1 MPLKVLNIQTYFN
14 TTTNHIIFH
23 QIYFLYYVHNLQPLL
38 NKTYLKAAS
47 AKGVYIYDESGK
59 PYLDGSSGAVT
70 SSLGHSHEKVISFIK
85 QQLDKL
91 QFVYRSQFGSEEA
104 EKLAAK
110 LFEVSVNKS
119 HTHSFFVNSGTE
131 AIETAMKIAIQYWQE
146 KGEPE
151 KIHFLSRSKSYHG
164 ITMAALSLSGH
175 SLRRERFENLLQKY
189 PSLHADL
196 EKDSLEKQ
204 TQEFIEVIEKTG
216 AKHIAAFVAEP
227 IVGAA
232 GTALTPLPEYY
243 QEMKKICDAYGILFI
258 ADEVMTGLGRAGK
271 WFAMEYWNTVADI
284 VTIGKSLGAGY
295 APIAAT
301 LMTDKILEPIKK
313 GSGLIMSGHTYSG
326 HPLSCAT
333 ALRVLEVVE
342 EDNLLANV
350 NEKGTYLKNK
360 LIDLKRTRPYIDIV
374 RGKGLMIGMEFET
387 SIKGLQAKFIDQCF
401 KNGLLVY
408 PAVGGPYG
416 KDENGILISPPFII
430 NQNET
435 DELLSKVEQSLKEV
449 QL

>member
-1 MPLKVLNIQTYFN
+1 MHNI
-14 TTTNHIIFH
+14 
-23 QIYFLYYVHNLQPLL
+23 QPLL
-38 NKTYLKAAS
+38 NKNYLKAAS

-59 PYLDGSSGAVT
+59 PYIDGSSGAVT
-70 SSLGHSHEKVISFIK
+70 CSLGHSHPKVLPFIK

-91 QFVYRSQFGSEEA
+91 QFIYRSQFGSAEA
-104 EKLAAK
+104 ESLAKK
-110 LFEVSVNKS
+110 LFEVSINKS
-119 HTHSFFVNSGTE
+119 HTHTFFVNSGTE
-131 AIETAMKIAIQYWQE
+131 AIETAMKIALQYWQE
-146 KGEPE
+146 QGQPE
-151 KIHFLSRSKSYHG
+151 KRHFLSRWKSYHG
-164 ITMAALSLSGH
+164 ITMGALSLSGH
-175 SLRRERFENLLQKY
+175 SLRRQRFEGSLEKY

-232 GTALTPLPEYY
+232 GSALTPNADYY
-243 QEMKKICDAYGILFI
+243 WEMKKICDNYGILFI
-258 ADEVMTGLGRAGK
+258 ADEVMTGLGRTGK
-271 WFAMEYWNTVADI
+271 WFAMEYWQTVADI

-301 LMTDKILEPIKK
+301 LMTEKILEPIKN

-342 EDNLLANV
+342 EDNLLTNV
-350 NEKGTYLKNK
+350 NDKGTYIKNRLMDLKNIYPF
-360 LIDLKRTRPYIDIV
+360 IDVI
-374 RGKGLMIGMEFET
+374 RGKGLMIGIEFAP
-387 SIKGLQAKFIDQCF
+387 SKKGLQAKFVEQCF
-401 KNGLLVY
+401 QNGLLVY

-416 KDENGILISPPFII
+416 KDENGILVSPPFII
-430 NQNET
+430 NQEET
-435 DELLSKVEQSLKEV
+435 DELLSKFEQSLKEV
-449 QL
+449 HP